1 MLHPRKILTLELP
14 LRQLELGKRTLVM
27 GVLNVTPDSFYDGGR
42 YYRTRKAIDRGMEIE
57 DEGADILDIG
67 GESTRPPHWVK
78 LQSSEEAR
86 RVLPVI
92 ETLRK
97 RLSIPISIDTYKA
110 DIAQRAIASGAEIVN
125 DISGLRFD
133 KGLASVIAEA
143 QVAAILVHSRGSCTA
158 MHGLPACRNSVRTV
172 VAGLRRTIR
181 RARGAG
187 IPLNRM
193 VVDPGIGFGKQPT
206 ESVRLL
212 SRLEALKP
220 LHLPVLV
227 GASRKS
233 FLGQILDVPV
243 EERLLGS
250 LAAAAVAIMK
260 GAHILRVHDVKE
272 TLQVVKV
279 CDALI
284 QGTI

>member
-1 MLHPRKILTLELP
+1 MLHPRKILTLKLP
-14 LRQLELGKRTLVM
+14 LRQLELGKRTLIM
-27 GVLNVTPDSFYDGGR
+27 GVLNVTPDSFYNGGR
-42 YYRTRKAIDRGMEIE
+42 YYRTRKAIDRGLEIE

-67 GESTRPPHWVK
+67 GESTRPPHLTE

-110 DIAQRAIASGAEIVN
+110 DVARDAIAAGAEIVN
-125 DISGLRFD
+125 DIGGLRFD
-133 KGLASVIAEA
+133 KALAPVIAEA
-143 QVAAILVHSRGSCTA
+143 QVAVVLMHSRGSSTA
-158 MHGLPACRNSVRTV
+158 MHGFPASRNIVRTV
-172 VAGLRRTIR
+172 VSGLQRTIR
-181 RARGAG
+181 RARKAG

-193 VVDPGIGFGKQPT
+193 VIDPGIGFGKQPT
-206 ESVRLL
+206 ESVKLL
-212 SRLEALKP
+212 NHLEALKP
-220 LHLPVLV
+220 FHLPVLV
-227 GASRKS
+227 GVSRKS
-233 FLGQILDVPV
+233 FLGQILNVPV
-243 EERLLGS
+243 ERRLLGS
-250 LAAAAVAIMK
+250 LAAAAFAVVK

-284 QGTI
+284 QGTN